1 MASVPKRRKV
11 TIEQKGAPYYMTTF
25 SDMITLMLV
34 FFVLIYSFSVLDV
47 EKFKAFLASFQGVG
61 ILTMGPQP
69 LEGESI
75 QEGQEER
82 PLPPPAP
89 NMEAMLQEE
98 QRIRAEIMQV
108 FNQLQSFLAEA
119 GLTDVVEVRM
129 EDRGVAL
136 DIKERILFDT
146 GKADLKP
153 EALPVL
159 DRLAQFFQK
168 IPYQISVEGHTD
180 SRPIHTIEFPS
191 NWELSSARSARV
203 VRYLAS
209 NHNLDPRR
217 FAAVGFGEFRPVAPN
232 NSEENMAL
240 NRRVVMV
247 IHIRDVYGSE
257 VQQRAPDG
265 ESGQPGR

>member
-1 MASVPKRRKV
+1 MPKRRKIS
-11 TIEQKGAPYYMTTF
+11 TEQKGAPYYMTTF

-34 FFVLIYSFSVLDV
+34 FFVLIYSFSILDV
-47 EKFKAFLASFQGVG
+47 EKFKAFIASFQGVG
-61 ILTMGPQP
+61 ILNMGPQP
-69 LEGESI
+69 LEGQGIE
-75 QEGQEER
+75 QGQEQK

-108 FNQLQSFLAEA
+108 FNQLQSFLSEA
-119 GLTDVVEVRM
+119 GLADVVEVRM

-146 GKADLKP
+146 GRADLKP

-159 DRLAQFFQK
+159 DRLAQFFQR

-180 SRPIHTIEFPS
+180 SRPINTMEFPS
-191 NWELSSARSARV
+191 NWELSSARSAQV
-203 VRYLAS
+203 VRYLS
-209 NHNLDPRR
+209 SSHNLDPRR

-232 NSEENMAL
+232 DSEANMAL

-257 VQQRAPDG
+257 VQQFAPDG
-265 ESGQPGR
+265 KSGPPGQ

>member
-1 MASVPKRRKV
+1 MPKRRKIS
-11 TIEQKGAPYYMTTF
+11 TEQKGAPYYMTTF

-47 EKFKAFLASFQGVG
+47 EKFKAFIASFQGVG
-61 ILTMGPQP
+61 ILSTGPQP
-69 LEGESI
+69 LEGEGTE
-75 QEGQEER
+75 QGETQA
-82 PLPPPAP
+82 PLPPPAA
-89 NMEAMLQEE
+89 NMEALLQEQ
-98 QRIRAEIMQV
+98 QRIQAEITQV

-119 GLTDVVEVRM
+119 GLADVVEVRM

-159 DRLAQFFQK
+159 DRLAEFFQQ

-203 VRYLAS
+203 VRHLTSSYD
-209 NHNLDPRR
+209 LDPNR

-232 NSEENMAL
+232 DSEANMAL

-257 VQQRAPDG
+257 VRQLAPG
-265 ESGQPGR
+265 SESSQPGQ